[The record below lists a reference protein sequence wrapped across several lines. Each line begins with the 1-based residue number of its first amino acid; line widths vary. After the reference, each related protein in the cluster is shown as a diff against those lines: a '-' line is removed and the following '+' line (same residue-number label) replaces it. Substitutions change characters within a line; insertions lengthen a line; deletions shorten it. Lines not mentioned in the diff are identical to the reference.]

1 MQIAHDEFQNAK
13 NALIFIDYEGVLS
26 TQSRQPNA
34 SVL

>member
-1 MQIAHDEFQNAK
+1 MQIAHDDFFNAK

-26 TQSRQPNA
+26 TQSKVPNS